1 MLSLTSRLVSSSA
14 MARASG
20 TERASRSSLATTR
33 TSPARTAASA
43 SGRPGR
49 ARLVGQAVIEVDPFG
64 RDAEPEQGF
73 ALRGEVLGIGAAA
86 AVPDHELT
94 HDQSVAFDP
103 PRFC

>member
-1 MLSLTSRLVSSSA
+1 
-14 MARASG
+14 
-20 TERASRSSLATTR
+20 
-33 TSPARTAASA
+33 
-43 SGRPGR
+43 
-49 ARLVGQAVIEVDPFG
+49 LVGQAVIEVDPFG